1 MLCVLWLSG
10 CATVGWYG
18 QAARGQIEMLCKRE
32 PIDRL
37 MADPDTPD
45 RLRDRLATALE
56 AREFAMAELGLPD
69 SRSYT
74 YYADLER
81 DAAVWNVIAT
91 PRFSMQPKTWC
102 FPLVGCL
109 AYRGY
114 FRAESAHRYA
124 ARLAEQGYDTTVSP
138 AVAYSTLGWFADP
151 VLNTMLAYDDTWL
164 AGLIFHELAHEKIY
178 VRDDTAFNEA
188 YARLVEREGV
198 RRWLLS
204 REQYER
210 LQEWEADQ
218 QRQQAFIGLLLE
230 ARGDLIELYAQ
241 DLPDDE
247 MAQAKQERFQ
257 AFRERIRDFGEQ
269 YDTERYS
276 GWLRIEINNAH
287 LASVATY
294 EAGVAAF
301 ARLLTDDCVGDLE
314 CLHAEAA
321 RMADGSPTQRAR
333 FVAGKD

>member
-1 MLCVLWLSG
+1 MLCGLWLSG
-10 CATVGWYG
+10 CATLGWYG
-18 QAARGQIEMLCKRE
+18 QAARGQVEMLCKRQ

-37 MADPDTPD
+37 MADPDTPKA
-45 RLRDRLATALE
+45 LRDRLATALE
-56 AREFAMAELGLPD
+56 ARQFAMAELGLPE

-74 YYADLER
+74 YFADLER

-102 FPLVGCL
+102 YPLVGCL

-114 FRAESAHRYA
+114 FRAEAAYRHA
-124 ARLAEQGYDTTVSP
+124 ARLADQGYDTAVMP

-164 AGLIFHELAHEKIY
+164 AGLIFHELAHEKLY

-198 RRWLLS
+198 RRWLRARREHDRLRDWELDQV
-204 REQYER
+204 REQ
-210 LQEWEADQ
+210 
-218 QRQQAFIGLLLE
+218 AFVDLLLATRVE
-230 ARGDLIELYAQ
+230 LIDVYAR
-241 DLPDDE
+241 DLPE
-247 MAQAKQERFQ
+247 AAMAQAKQEQ
-257 AFRERIRDFGEQ
+257 FRLLQERIRQFGDQ
-269 YDTERYS
+269 HGNDRYA
-276 GWLRIEINNAH
+276 GWLRIELNNAY
-287 LASVATY
+287 LASLATY

-301 ARLLTDDCVGDLE
+301 AGLLEHDCAGDLQ

-321 RMADGSPTQRAR
+321 RMAGWSASERAR
-333 FVAGKD
+333 FLARED